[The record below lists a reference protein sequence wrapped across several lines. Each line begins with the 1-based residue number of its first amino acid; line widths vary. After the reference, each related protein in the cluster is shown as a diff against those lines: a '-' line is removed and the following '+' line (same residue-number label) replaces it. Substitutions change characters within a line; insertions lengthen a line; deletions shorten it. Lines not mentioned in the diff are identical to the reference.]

1 MMASFPSTMTMSD
14 AEVNRVDAMSKQ
26 GRWRRTL
33 PLLMAGSAISIAA
46 VVPAVHAQAPAPA
59 SAARPAPA
67 PALAGSTIRSI
78 DVAGTQRIE
87 AGTVLSYTKL
97 RVGDAFTQ
105 ESLDAALK
113 DLYATELFSDV
124 QIRNDNGALTVQITE
139 NPVIN
144 RIVLEGNKRLKD
156 DKILPEIKMAPRQI
170 YTRSKVRADVARIIE
185 LYRRQGRFAASVE
198 PKLVTLDQ
206 NRVDIV
212 YEISEGPKSKVR
224 RINIIGNEEFSDGK
238 LRGEMATK
246 QTGLLKLFSS
256 GTTYDPDRLAYDQ
269 QKLRQFYLTQGYA
282 DFRVVSAV
290 AELTPDK
297 QDFIITY
304 VVEEGER
311 YKFGDVAVKSEIRE
325 LNADLL
331 QRTLT
336 MEKGDWYNAKLVEN
350 TVEQLSET
358 AGQFGYAFAEVQP
371 DFNRDQE
378 SRTMGIAF
386 NIGTAPRVYVERID
400 INGNTLTKDKVIRR
414 EFRLQEGDAFNTFLV
429 KRSQDRINSLG
440 YFQERLQV
448 EQKPGSQ
455 PDRIILETNVEE
467 KATGELQLSA
477 GFSSLER
484 FILAASVRQR
494 NFRGM
499 GQELG
504 LSVNYSNYSK
514 SAEISF
520 TEPYFLDRNI
530 ALGGSIFRRDL
541 NSFNYIND
549 NDRNTTYEQTTTG
562 FQLRMGVPLTE
573 YISLALRYGLSFD
586 DVTLARSVYFTD
598 KPISPAAVGD
608 GILGNAPND
617 SCDPLR
623 AGRYLCDAIGKR
635 TTSSLGYSLIYD
647 RRDNRIRPTRGFYA
661 TLNQDVA
668 GLGGDVRYIRSR
680 LEAGQYFPIG
690 GGFVFS
696 IRGEGGHIASLEGER
711 RIDGNIV
718 EKVRL
723 TDRFFLG
730 EPQLRGFD
738 IRGVGPRVTR
748 TFLDAS
754 GNPAAGNNRQTDD
767 ALGGKVYYLGHLEL
781 EIPLGS
787 GARELGLRPSIF
799 MDVGAVGKI
808 RAPSLIN
815 FAGQCQ
821 ITQAGT
827 DTSGNPTSTIVA
839 NVNAPSIGNCSAVGA
854 GQTATY
860 ISGSAFREQ
869 FLGDTL
875 APRLSVGFGVNW
887 NSPFG
892 PFRID
897 IAKALLKEPGDDTKL
912 ITFNIGTQF

>member
-1 MMASFPSTMTMSD
+1 MTTSD

-33 PLLMAGSAISIAA
+33 PLLMAGSAISVAA
-46 VVPAVHAQAPAPA
+46 AAPGARAQAPAPA
-59 SAARPAPA
+59 PAAAPAAAPASAATASA
-67 PALAGSTIRSI
+67 ATIRSI
-78 DVAGTQRIE
+78 DVTGTQRIE

-97 RVGDAFTQ
+97 RTGDPFTQ

-124 QIRNDNGALTVQITE
+124 QIRNDNGALTVQVTE

-224 RINIIGNEEFSDGK
+224 RINIIGNDEFSDGK

-246 QTGLLKLFSS
+246 QTGFFKLFSS

-336 MEKGDWYNAKLVEN
+336 MEKGDWYNAKLVED

-400 INGNTLTKDKVIRR
+400 INGNTLTKDKVVRR

-530 ALGGSIFRRDL
+530 AIGGSIFRRDL

-586 DVTLARSVYFTD
+586 NVTLARNVYFTD
-598 KPISPAAVGD
+598 IDGD
-608 GILGNAPND
+608 GILGEDAND
-617 SCDPLR
+617 DCDPLR

-661 TLNQDVA
+661 TFNQDVA
-668 GLGGDVRYIRSR
+668 GLGGDVRYVRSR
-680 LEAGQYFPIG
+680 AEAGQYFPIG
-690 GGFVFS
+690 SGFVFS
-696 IRGEGGHIASLEGER
+696 VRGEGGHIASLEGER
-711 RIDGNIV
+711 RIAGNLV

-748 TFLDAS
+748 TFLDEN
-754 GNPAAGNNRQTDD
+754 GNPTGGNNRQTDD

-799 MDVGAVGKI
+799 MDVGAVGSI
-808 RAPSLIN
+808 RAPALIN
-815 FAGQCQ
+815 GTGLFPGQCQ
-821 ITQAGT
+821 VVAP
-827 DTSGNPTSTIVA
+827 STSTPTTSVVTRV
-839 NVNAPSIGNCSAVGA
+839 VNASAVGQA
-854 GQTATY
+854 GCAGVPLTGTETGANY
-860 ISGSAFREQ
+860 IAGSAFREQ